1 MGQYYNP
8 SILKKNWKTAKN
20 PVAASLKCYDYGN
33 GAKLMEHSYIGNNLV
48 RSIEFLLANQFKGH
62 AFVWCGDYADEV
74 ETKTG
79 THDIFCDAGRFIYED
94 YDSSTNDREAKRYL
108 ALMKSIPAMPEWEE
122 GVVWNPYKTIP
133 YYKYLVNYSKKQYCT
148 IPMFNNDK
156 LQVHPLPLLTCSG
169 NGRGG
174 GDYQLED
181 ERVGSWAFDKIGLT
195 NNSSEIKGFKRISG
209 IFKYDIR

>member
-1 MGQYYNP
+1 
-8 SILKKNWKTAKN
+8 
-20 PVAASLKCYDYGN
+20 
-33 GAKLMEHSYIGNNLV
+33 
-48 RSIEFLLANQFKGH
+48 
-62 AFVWCGDYADEV
+62 
-74 ETKTG
+74 
-79 THDIFCDAGRFIYED
+79 
-94 YDSSTNDREAKRYL
+94 
-108 ALMKSIPAMPEWEE
+108 MKSIPAMPEWEE

-148 IPMFNNDK
+148 IPVNDNNK
-156 LQVHPLPLLTCSG
+156 WQVHPLPLLTCSG

-174 GDYQLED
+174 GDYRLED